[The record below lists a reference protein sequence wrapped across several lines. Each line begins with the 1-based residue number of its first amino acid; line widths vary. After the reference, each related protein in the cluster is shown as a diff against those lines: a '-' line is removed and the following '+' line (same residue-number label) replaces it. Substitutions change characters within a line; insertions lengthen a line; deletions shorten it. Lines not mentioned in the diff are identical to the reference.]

1 MPKQIKQMMCGQT
14 ALHIALL
21 TGNADMVK
29 LLLDSGAEV
38 NAENEDGR
46 TPLYWAAEEGHEDI
60 VKLLLEHGTDPNI
73 TNEWGRTPLYWA
85 AEEGHEDIVKLLLEH
100 GTDPNITNESGRTPL
115 CWAAEEGHEDI
126 VKLLLERGAD
136 PNITNK
142 WGRTP
147 LYWAA
152 YEGHED
158 IVKLLLEHGAD
169 PNITYKWDRTPLHV
183 AAGEGH
189 EDVVKLLLEHGADP
203 NNTDKDKETAHDM
216 AVKKSHEHVK
226 IVLHRYALPPIQAHL
241 LREMIMA
248 ISDHVSLKD
257 VRMLARAQLGIPD
270 AKLDNIEYEY
280 QRDAQEQSFQILWL
294 WKVRTAG
301 ATVHNLFQ
309 ALKDHQLN
317 ACLDKVRNQYSS
329 LLNEIWSKPEDEFQK
344 FSSSLQRTQSSTD
357 DVTLSNMT
365 EMNLKCYVSEDLES
379 LYVPLE
385 SFNANAKVDDNDSN
399 KAVVKYR
406 LAGKG
411 VCRNAATFV
420 KMTE

>member
-1 MPKQIKQMMCGQT
+1 
-14 ALHIALL
+14 
-21 TGNADMVK
+21 MVK
-29 LLLDSGAEV
+29 LFLDSGAKV
-38 NAENEDGR
+38 NAEDSFGR
-46 TPLYWAAEEGHEDI
+46 TPLYWAA
-60 VKLLLEHGTDPNI
+60 LN
-73 TNEWGRTPLYWA
+73 
-85 AEEGHEDIVKLLLEH
+85 
-100 GTDPNITNESGRTPL
+100 
-115 CWAAEEGHEDI
+115 GHEDI
-126 VKLLLERGAD
+126 VKLLLERGAV
-136 PNITNK
+136 PNITDEN
-142 WGRTP
+142 GSAP
-147 LYWAA
+147 LHRAA
-152 YEGHED
+152 YKGHED

-169 PNITYKWDRTPLHV
+169 PNITNKWGRTPLHG
-183 AAGEGH
+183 AALYGH
-189 EDVVKLLLEHGADP
+189 KDSVKHLLEHGADP
-203 NNTDKDKETAHDM
+203 HITDEDKETAYDL
-216 AVKKSHEHVK
+216 AVKKGHEHVK

-301 ATVHNLFQ
+301 ATVHNLFK

-344 FSSSLQRTQSSTD
+344 YSSSLQRTQSSTD

-385 SFNANAKVDDNDSN
+385 SLNANAKGNDNDSN

-411 VCRNAATFV
+411 VCRNGATFV
-420 KMTE
+420 KMVE